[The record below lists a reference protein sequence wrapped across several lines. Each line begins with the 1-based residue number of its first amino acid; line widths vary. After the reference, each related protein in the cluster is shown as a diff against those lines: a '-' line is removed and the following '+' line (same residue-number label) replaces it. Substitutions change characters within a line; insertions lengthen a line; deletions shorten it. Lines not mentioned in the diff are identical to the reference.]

1 MPPGSYPREASIIWS
16 KRVNKSLSNYSFNRI
31 SESRSICSVQLSCQI
46 VCVYYEIL
54 TKVTLFY
61 RRPGGKWEIS
71 SFLYIQGDPFSKC
84 ESGSKLFLSLTCW
97 ELERKRKARIIFPCP
112 FIFFFSH
119 PWKHINYF
127 FYPVTLF
134 IFPCLKRR
142 GKKIILPENSI
153 TLGITKEKKSYSHM
167 KKKPKTFPC
176 FFLSFLFFS
185 PFFLFYLFSQIELGK
200 IIFAKTLFT
209 SSWVINTGEVTISIK
224 LG

>member
-112 FIFFFSH
+112 FIFFSL
-119 PWKHINYF
+119 IRENTLIIF
-127 FYPVTLF
+127 FTRL
-134 IFPCLKRR
+134 
-142 GKKIILPENSI
+142 
-153 TLGITKEKKSYSHM
+153 H
-167 KKKPKTFPC
+167 
-176 FFLSFLFFS
+176 FLFFHV
-185 PFFLFYLFSQIELGK
+185 
-200 IIFAKTLFT
+200 
-209 SSWVINTGEVTISIK
+209 WNGEEK
-224 LG
+224 K

>member
-1 MPPGSYPREASIIWS
+1 M
-16 KRVNKSLSNYSFNRI
+16 SLH
-31 SESRSICSVQLSCQI
+31 
-46 VCVYYEIL
+46 
-54 TKVTLFY
+54 
-61 RRPGGKWEIS
+61 
-71 SFLYIQGDPFSKC
+71 
-84 ESGSKLFLSLTCW
+84 
-97 ELERKRKARIIFPCP
+97 
-112 FIFFFSH
+112 FFFSH

-167 KKKPKTFPC
+167 KKKTKTFPC

-209 SSWVINTGEVTISIK
+209 SSWVINTGEVTISIFEK
-224 LG
+224 KILATLTPVLFLCLLPLDKHIRLAHKRTRWMYPCSTHLWIVFYCEPRHLAYDVTESHTTGLVI